1 MFNEIKL
8 TNFKCFQGEVAFPL
22 SKINLLTGINGRGKS
37 SFLQSLLLFK
47 QSVEKD
53 KYTTALHLNGDY
65 VRLETYEDVLNR
77 NKNADDFIEID
88 FSYNNALIKFLLNEE
103 KYDEKIINLYN
114 VYITFRGEKGDII
127 TEIENIDDT
136 NLTSIHNYTGSKRL
150 KIEPS
155 SLFHNLLPNKEY
167 YYIIDGSN
175 NTSKPYYFFNPFNKD
190 FFKTI
195 HYISADRIGPLFR
208 HDKKPTN
215 GFLTLTPNGDNATSI
230 FVKSKLLDIK
240 QGICIGENSKLQ
252 HQTNAWLS
260 YIFDTNVKIEVSEYE
275 GTLFLKFEINNEKHK
290 PTNVGFGY
298 SCILP
303 ILLAGMIAE
312 DGHTLIIENP
322 EAHLHPKAQARLT
335 EFLARVATAGV
346 QIFIESHSEHIL
358 NGLRVAIAKNEIG
371 LKNTDVSV
379 LYFSENAANGHFD
392 KVEIGEKGDIE
403 TWHTGF
409 FDQTN
414 LDYKVLYDY

>member
-65 VRLETYEDVLNR
+65 VRLETFEDMINR
-77 NKNADDFIEID
+77 NAPMNIVNNNVNDYFSIEFLYDNIRFMYELNKKEDIDSGIVKIQDCMFNDIDAHYICEDEKDFI
-88 FSYNNALIKFLLNEE
+88 L
-103 KYDEKIINLYN
+103 
-114 VYITFRGEKGDII
+114 
-127 TEIENIDDT
+127 
-136 NLTSIHNYTGSKRL
+136 
-150 KIEPS
+150 
-155 SLFHNLLPNKEY
+155 NLLPNEAQWEFITEIPNSVYPFQNDKNY
-167 YYIIDGSN
+167 H
-175 NTSKPYYFFNPFNKD
+175 PYNKD

-240 QGICIGENSKLQ
+240 TGVCIGENPKLQ
-252 HQTNAWLS
+252 HQMNAWLS

-275 GTLFLKFEINNEKHK
+275 GTLFLKFEIDNEKHK

-298 SCILP
+298 SYILP

-335 EFLARVATAGV
+335 EFLARVSTTGV
-346 QIFIESHSEHIL
+346 QIFVESHSEHIL
-358 NGLRVAIAKNEIG
+358 NGLRVAIAKHEIG
-371 LKNTDVSV
+371 VKNTDVSV
-379 LYFSENAANGHFD
+379 LYFANDAPNGYFHQIPILENG
-392 KVEIGEKGDIE
+392 EIEA
-403 TWHTGF
+403 WHDGF
-409 FDQTN
+409 FDQAN